1 MKLRH
6 ICLVITITCCFVM
19 GACRRPGSSS
29 TPPDPPPTSFTV
41 ESFEI
46 ADGSVSQQWRR
57 ASVTPDF
64 FRTSGTNPLL
74 GRLFGPEEYQSDK
87 QRVVVISYR
96 LWEQKFSLSPAV
108 IGTGLRM
115 NGQDFTIIG
124 VMPKS
129 FNVPPGV
136 EAWIPRG

>member
-1 MKLRH
+1 MNLRH
-6 ICLVITITCCFVM
+6 ICLVITVICCFLM
-19 GACRRPGSSS
+19 GACRKLGSTS
-29 TPPDPPPTSFTV
+29 TPPDPPATSFTV

-46 ADGSVSQQWRR
+46 ADGSTSQQLRC

-64 FRTSGTNPLL
+64 FRTSRTNPLL
-74 GRLFGPEEYQSDK
+74 GRLFGPEEYQSNK

-96 LWEQKFSLSPAV
+96 FWEQKFSLNPAV
-108 IGTGLRM
+108 IGTRLRM

-129 FNVPPGV
+129 FNIPSGV
-136 EAWIPRG
+136 EGWVPRG